1 MDGREPGLRHWRMA
15 AALFFSLMIAIGAI
29 PGEAR
34 TLSALIDD
42 KLLHFAAYG
51 FQSGLVFQSLTGSVP
66 GRALRT
72 LLLIA
77 VLGALDEILQSFM
90 PYRNADILD
99 WLFDVL
105 AALWT
110 IALLLV
116 LRAAHVRRHA
126 ARTVNSP
133 ASEQVEGNG

>member
-1 MDGREPGLRHWRMA
+1 MGGRELQPRHWRMA
-15 AALFFSLMIAIGAI
+15 AALFFMLMIAIGAI

-51 FQSGLVFQSLTGSVP
+51 LQSALVFKSLSGGLR

-77 VLGALDEILQSFM
+77 ALGALDEILQSLM
-90 PYRNADILD
+90 PYRNADLAD
-99 WLFDVL
+99 WLFDLL
-105 AALWT
+105 AALWA

-116 LRAAHVRRHA
+116 LRTAQIRRHA
-126 ARTVNSP
+126 ARTVNSR
-133 ASEQVEGNG
+133 ASEQVEGN

>member
-1 MDGREPGLRHWRMA
+1 MGGRELQLRHWRMA
-15 AALFFSLMIAIGAI
+15 AALFFTLMIAIGAI

-34 TLSALIDD
+34 TLSAMIDD

-51 FQSGLVFQSLTGSVP
+51 FQSALVFKSLGGGLR
-66 GRALRT
+66 GRAFRT

-77 VLGALDEILQSFM
+77 ALGALDEFLQGFM
-90 PYRNADILD
+90 PYRNADIAD

-105 AALWT
+105 AASWA

-116 LRAAHVRRHA
+116 LRAARVRRHA
-126 ARTVNSP
+126 ARAVNSR
-133 ASEQVEGNG
+133 ASEQVEGN